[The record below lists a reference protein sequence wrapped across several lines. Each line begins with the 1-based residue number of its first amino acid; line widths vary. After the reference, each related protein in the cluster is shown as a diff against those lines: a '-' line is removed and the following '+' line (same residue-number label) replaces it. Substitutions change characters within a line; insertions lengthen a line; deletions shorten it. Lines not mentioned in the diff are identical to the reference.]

1 MYEYG
6 VCSLA
11 PPRLAQPLRTK
22 PKPDTLGEPS
32 SEDKDEQQIPPRR
45 TYNTK
50 EHTLKKNNT
59 NRVRII
65 IRESSRP
72 KVRNCI

>member
-50 EHTLKKNNT
+50 NTHLKKKQYKSSSNHNS
-59 NRVRII
+59 RVF
-65 IRESSRP
+65 
-72 KVRNCI
+72 